1 MRFHL
6 TKPVPACRMGS
17 LGCLLQGL
25 ERMGG
30 PHSAAPP
37 VTPGA
42 RRAVAS
48 GRRRGTQGPLPPA
61 AGGAADILL
70 ALMEALP
77 PALSRVSEAVQAD
90 LYTRLQDAHALVPAH
105 SVP

>member
-30 PHSAAPP
+30 QHSAASP

-61 AGGAADILL
+61 AGGAAHTSTSSRALL
-70 ALMEALP
+70 SAASYP
-77 PALSRVSEAVQAD
+77 PSI
-90 LYTRLQDAHALVPAH
+90 
-105 SVP
+105 